1 MPHHAMRSQQAVPKY
16 IRLCKTPDSTQQ
28 SCASLQDM
36 STSCRQYADP
46 NRSMLELVFAPAD
59 EWIGKPDNEI
69 VDATMEELEKL
80 FPSMSFDQRKLD
92 AK

>member
-1 MPHHAMRSQQAVPKY
+1 
-16 IRLCKTPDSTQQ
+16 
-28 SCASLQDM
+28 M

-46 NRSMLELVFAPAD
+46 DRSMLELVFAPAD

-80 FPSMSFDQRKLD
+80 FPSEFFTWSSACKIAGHCAHGGHYEVFQCLIMHLSSTLIVTPDLMI
-92 AK
+92 